1 MTQRYTEYSLP
12 AELERVRAVDVETT
26 YGGGRAPRRRADGGG
41 EAAAVADTSLYVALG
56 VEPSASEAELKRG
69 YYRKSL
75 KLHPDKNPD
84 DPDAAARFME
94 VSHAYQTLSN
104 PQRRAA
110 YDRDGLAAVAK
121 ADAAGQDGALFE
133 ARMLFSTIFGS
144 EDFEALVGQFSMA
157 AEMAVEGREVSAD
170 ERKFRQLLREVE
182 CAAALATR
190 LGGAP
195 ADGSSDEAFCSAQAA
210 FAATLCATPFG
221 QRLLHLVGSTYVAL
235 ADAYLASFAEGVAL
249 TIGHEAQRLGSRLSV
264 VGAFAGA
271 ASSTHRAM
279 RAEKEKAEADAEAS
293 QSELRRVQTAEH
305 AAAAAAA
312 LDSPG
317 ALAAAMNTTAEST
330 VAAAAALEAKR
341 AAEAASVRAKR
352 TAALDAVDILWR
364 VCVCDVEATLGA
376 VVHKAL
382 HDRSVDKAARMQRA
396 RALRVCGQIF
406 RATSAARPI
415 DEVTVRLSADQLPRP
430 LERDAA
436 GAARAPAAAADGD
449 GGGGG
454 GGRRRRRLA
463 GGAAAGRPAGE
474 DRRRGGGGVPSRDRD
489 RAVARRRRARRRE
502 RERRARA
509 RVLVLTF
516 VREAAED
523 LRATSWREQIAA
535 QMGDDGDFN
544 PVAPATPARARRRRR
559 TAPLPAAAEGPSWAE
574 MAGGTAA
581 PTSTN
586 SSTSR
591 ARWRGAVGETIR
603 GAVDGMTGR
612 EALRTRFGAAD
623 KVGVLGKRSDHLHQ
637 WRRRWFVLDGDT
649 LRWAAAPD
657 DAPHG
662 ECTLVHAE
670 HGGAAVAADD
680 FATGQPFSIVLR
692 EAGAEPRPGRADS
705 RRVIMLSANR
715 GRERDA
721 WVLALRR
728 AARAGAAG
736 PES

>member
-1 MTQRYTEYSLP
+1 MSGTTTDDAPTEDGAITNRYPDAPKTLAGGILSAAGSVAAGVAAGAAALVAAPVLGAREHGAAGAAAGLACGVAAAVVAPVAGVVHGVGEVARGAANTPAAIQAAAEGKEWDEVTQRYTEYSLP

-26 YGGGRAPRRRADGGG
+26 YGGGGASSSAAADAEG

-157 AEMAVEGREVSAD
+157 AEMAVEGREISAD

-279 RAEKEKAEADAEAS
+279 RADKEKAEADAEAS

-317 ALAAAMNTTAEST
+317 ALAAAMNTTAESLMMGFL
-330 VAAAAALEAKR
+330 ALPR
-341 AAEAASVRAKR
+341 HPGIASPLACG
-352 TAALDAVDILWR
+352 LFPLSLE
-364 VCVCDVEATLGA
+364 CVW
-376 VVHKAL
+376 
-382 HDRSVDKAARMQRA
+382 
-396 RALRVCGQIF
+396 CGQLRF
-406 RATSAARPI
+406 ALLDYA
-415 DEVTVRLSADQLPRP
+415 
-430 LERDAA
+430 
-436 GAARAPAAAADGD
+436 
-449 GGGGG
+449 
-454 GGRRRRRLA
+454 
-463 GGAAAGRPAGE
+463 
-474 DRRRGGGGVPSRDRD
+474 SRC
-489 RAVARRRRARRRE
+489 
-502 RERRARA
+502 
-509 RVLVLTF
+509 
-516 VREAAED
+516 
-523 LRATSWREQIAA
+523 
-535 QMGDDGDFN
+535 
-544 PVAPATPARARRRRR
+544 
-559 TAPLPAAAEGPSWAE
+559 
-574 MAGGTAA
+574 
-581 PTSTN
+581 
-586 SSTSR
+586 SR
-591 ARWRGAVGETIR
+591 CA
-603 GAVDGMTGR
+603 
-612 EALRTRFGAAD
+612 
-623 KVGVLGKRSDHLHQ
+623 
-637 WRRRWFVLDGDT
+637 
-649 LRWAAAPD
+649 
-657 DAPHG
+657 
-662 ECTLVHAE
+662 
-670 HGGAAVAADD
+670 
-680 FATGQPFSIVLR
+680 
-692 EAGAEPRPGRADS
+692 
-705 RRVIMLSANR
+705 
-715 GRERDA
+715 
-721 WVLALRR
+721 
-728 AARAGAAG
+728 
-736 PES
+736 

>member
-1 MTQRYTEYSLP
+1 MGRVTQLHTEYAAGGP
-12 AELERVRAVDVETT
+12 ERVRAVDVEKTH
-26 YGGGRAPRRRADGGG
+26 GAAAAAEASADGGG
-41 EAAAVADTSLYVALG
+41 EAAAAADTSLYVALG

-75 KLHPDKNPD
+75 RLHPDKNPD

-157 AEMAVEGREVSAD
+157 AEMAVEGREISAD

-312 LDSPG
+312 LDSP
-317 ALAAAMNTTAEST
+317 ERWRRRWPPPRST
-330 VAAAAALEAKR
+330 VAAARAKR

-352 TAALDAVDILWR
+352 TPPSTPSTSLARLR
-364 VCVCDVEATLGA
+364 VRRRGPSARWCTRHSTTGRSTRRRGCGAPSSLRPSSAPPPPPADRRGHRATLRRPTA
-376 VVHKAL
+376 Q
-382 HDRSVDKAARMQRA
+382 AARTRRRGRRA
-396 RALRVCGQIF
+396 RPPPPPT
-406 RATSAARPI
+406 AT
-415 DEVTVRLSADQLPRP
+415 
-430 LERDAA
+430 
-436 GAARAPAAAADGD
+436 AAAA
-449 GGGGG
+449 
-454 GGRRRRRLA
+454 
-463 GGAAAGRPAGE
+463 AAAAATC
-474 DRRRGGGGVPSRDRD
+474 RRGCC
-489 RAVARRRRARRRE
+489 
-502 RERRARA
+502 
-509 RVLVLTF
+509 
-516 VREAAED
+516 
-523 LRATSWREQIAA
+523 RATCW
-535 QMGDDGDFN
+535 
-544 PVAPATPARARRRRR
+544 
-559 TAPLPAAAEGPSWAE
+559 
-574 MAGGTAA
+574 
-581 PTSTN
+581 
-586 SSTSR
+586 
-591 ARWRGAVGETIR
+591 
-603 GAVDGMTGR
+603 
-612 EALRTRFGAAD
+612 
-623 KVGVLGKRSDHLHQ
+623 
-637 WRRRWFVLDGDT
+637 
-649 LRWAAAPD
+649 
-657 DAPHG
+657 
-662 ECTLVHAE
+662 
-670 HGGAAVAADD
+670 
-680 FATGQPFSIVLR
+680 
-692 EAGAEPRPGRADS
+692 
-705 RRVIMLSANR
+705 
-715 GRERDA
+715 
-721 WVLALRR
+721 
-728 AARAGAAG
+728 
-736 PES
+736 